1 MIGEN
6 CPSCGCEY
14 YDDDASCADRIAEL
28 EAKLDKVQEIV
39 IEIRQNPIVRSLLG
53 DEDAIR

>member
-53 DEDAIR
+53 DEE